1 MKSLVPY
8 KNIRSVHLY
17 SVITFARCLVLL
29 SVVFT
34 IGLLIGIIFGPFW
47 DYSAM
52 YFVGLLGLPVTGF
65 VLSSALAA
73 LVAFEEGFRQRT
85 EKLVARGHD
94 QT

>member
-1 MKSLVPY
+1 MKSLVPF
-8 KNIRSVHLY
+8 KNIKSVHLPA
-17 SVITFARCLVLL
+17 VITFAQGLVLL
-29 SVVFT
+29 SLFFA
-34 IGLLIGIIFGPFW
+34 IGLLIGIIFGPFLG
-47 DYSAM
+47 YSAM

-85 EKLVARGHD
+85 EQLVARGHD